1 MTISGKKFLLWSII
15 LFLILACA
23 PAAVTPIPTLDP
35 NTLGTIIAQTAS
47 SASTQTAAA
56 MPISIASPTSAP
68 TFTPEPTFS
77 PVPLIVLSSPTTVP
91 RIQYFRVKHDFQL
104 ALYDYESRT
113 AADSWGGGA
122 QTPEIAP
129 LFLDAKVSSGTNRT
143 IVDGNWEIY
152 INALNNHDA
161 KKLRFLKAGDTAL
174 FNGAGFPQ
182 LESLTMGGNIITL
195 DAIQSGW
202 GRVKTIDYVNPGAL
216 KEVDYMTR
224 PDLVHKVVVVGWSRG
239 SKSSYLAPPP
249 QGAVYWPLVS
259 SRPVWIQMERLEAF
273 PFFPMDVVAKK
284 TQKILKRPEVGSSSI
299 GREIKVGETARV
311 MEYYPSG
318 PNVWG
323 KLQDGGWIA
332 LLLHL
337 EYPTSWSMSTVP
349 PP

>member
-1 MTISGKKFLLWSII
+1 MSPFGKKLLLWSII
-15 LFLILACA
+15 LLLILACVPTAITPA
-23 PAAVTPIPTLDP
+23 PMLDA
-35 NTLGTIIAQTAS
+35 NTLSTIIAQTAS

-56 MPISIASPTSAP
+56 MPIIVASPTSAP

-104 ALYDYESRT
+104 ALFGYKSRT
-113 AADSWGGGA
+113 AADRWGGGA

-129 LFLDAKVSSGTNRT
+129 LFLDGKESSGTNRT

-152 INALNNHDA
+152 INALNNNDA

-195 DAIQSGW
+195 DAIQGGW
-202 GRVKTIDYVNPGAL
+202 GRVKTIDYVQPGAL
-216 KEVDYMTR
+216 KEVDYITR
-224 PDLVHKVVVVGWSRG
+224 PDLVHKVVIVGWSRK

-249 QGAVYWPLVS
+249 QGAVYWPFVS

-273 PFFPMDVVAKK
+273 PFLPMDVTAKK
-284 TQKILKRPEVGSSSI
+284 DQKILKEPKVGSPSN
-299 GREIKVGETARV
+299 GRVFKQGETARI

-323 KLQDGGWIA
+323 KLQEGGWIA
-332 LLLHL
+332 LLLYL
-337 EYPTSWSMSTVP
+337 DYPTTWSMSTAP